1 MMPKSY
7 LTGFAMNSTP
17 LVQVKQ
23 LTFEYPGARALDCV
37 CFTINS
43 GSITA
48 LVGPNGAGKSTLLRC
63 IAALD
68 YPLSGQ
74 VLLNDVDVLDDPRAS
89 HAKIGYLSDHFGLYD
104 ALSVRQCLTFAAAS
118 QGVAA
123 DQIDRLVNQT
133 AEKLDLSNKL
143 NNLAGDLSRGQRQR
157 VAIGQA
163 IIHSPSLLLLD
174 EPASG
179 LDPEARHSLSQV
191 FIALKQSGMTLI
203 VSSHIL
209 AELEDYSTEMLV
221 LKDGKILQQQSVN
234 ETPLQQMSQIEVE
247 LVHIADVSKLSEL
260 IANIA
265 GVNQLEIVSN
275 VASLQIDEAIIAR
288 HELIKLL
295 IQADI
300 SINRFNLQEANMQQ
314 YYLKAVNAESAKP

>member
-7 LTGFAMNSTP
+7 LTGFAMNSMP
-17 LVQVKQ
+17 LIQVKQ
-23 LTFEYPGARALDCV
+23 LTFEYPGTRALDSV
-37 CFTINS
+37 SFTITR

-143 NNLAGDLSRGQRQR
+143 NSLAGDLSRGQRQR

-221 LKDGKILQQQSVN
+221 LKDGKILQQQIVN
-234 ETPLQQMSQIEVE
+234 ETPLQHMSQIEIE
-247 LVHIADVSKLSEL
+247 LVHIADASKLSEL
-260 IANIA
+260 VANIA

-275 VASLQIDEAIIAR
+275 VANLQINEATIAR
-288 HELIKLL
+288 HQLIKLL

-300 SINRFNLQEANMQQ
+300 SINRFNLQETNMQQ
-314 YYLKAVNAESAKP
+314 HYLKAVNAESANS

>member
-1 MMPKSY
+1 MYS
-7 LTGFAMNSTP
+7 AP
-17 LVQVKQ
+17 LIQVKQ
-23 LTFEYPGARALDCV
+23 LTFEYPGTRALDSV
-37 CFTINS
+37 NVDIIS

-74 VLLNDVDVLDDPRAS
+74 VLFNGVDVLDDPRAS
-89 HAKIGYLSDHFGLYD
+89 HAKIGYLSDNFGLYD
-104 ALSVRQCLTFAAAS
+104 ALSVRQCLTFAASS
-118 QGVAA
+118 QGVTA
-123 DQIDRLVNQT
+123 DNITRVVNKT
-133 AEKLDLSNKL
+133 AEQLDLTNKL
-143 NNLAGDLSRGQRQR
+143 NSAAGVLSRGQRQR

-191 FIALKQSGMTLI
+191 FIALKNSGMTLI

-221 LKDGKILQQQSVN
+221 LKNGRILQQQSVHN
-234 ETPLQQMSQIEVE
+234 SATENLSRIEFE
-247 LVHIADVSKLSEL
+247 LVHIADATKLAAF
-260 IANIA
+260 IDNTPAANA
-265 GVNQLEIVSN
+265 LEIAAN
-275 VASLQIDEAIIAR
+275 VANLQLDETLMPR
-288 HELIKLL
+288 HVLL
-295 IQADI
+295 NRLLQSDI
-300 SINRFNLQEANMQQ
+300 SISRFGLLENNMQQ
-314 YYLKAVNAESAKP
+314 NYLKAVNAESITS

>member
-1 MMPKSY
+1 MNPMP
-7 LTGFAMNSTP
+7 LI
-17 LVQVKQ
+17 QVKQ
-23 LTFEYPGARALDCV
+23 LTFEYPETRALDCV
-37 CFTINS
+37 SFNITS

-123 DQIDRLVNQT
+123 EIIDRVVSQT

-143 NNLAGDLSRGQRQR
+143 NCLAGDLSRGQRQR

-191 FIALKQSGMTLI
+191 FIALKDSGMTLI

-221 LKDGKILQQQSVN
+221 LKNGKILQQQSVSH
-234 ETPLQQMSQIEVE
+234 TPLQNISQIEIE
-247 LVHIADVSKLSEL
+247 LVHIADASKLTEL
-260 IANIA
+260 VASIA
-265 GVNQLEIVSN
+265 GVSQVEIASN
-275 VASLQIDEAIIAR
+275 VASLQLNEAIIPR
-288 HELIKLL
+288 HQLINFL

-300 SINRFNLQEANMQQ
+300 SINRFNLQETNMQQ
-314 YYLKAVNAESAKP
+314 NYLKVINAESANP

>member
-1 MMPKSY
+1 
-7 LTGFAMNSTP
+7 MNSMP
-17 LVQVKQ
+17 LIQVKQ
-23 LTFEYPGARALDCV
+23 LTFEYPGTRALDSV
-37 CFTINS
+37 SFDIVA

-74 VLLNDVDVLDDPRAS
+74 VLLNDVDVLEDPRAS
-89 HAKIGYLSDHFGLYD
+89 HARIGYLSDHFGLYD
-104 ALSVRQCLTFAAAS
+104 ALSVRQCLTFAASS

-123 DQIDRLVNQT
+123 DKIAQVVSQT

-143 NNLAGDLSRGQRQR
+143 NNLAGALSRGQRQR

-163 IIHSPSLLLLD
+163 IIHSPDLLLLD

-191 FIALKQSGMTLI
+191 FIALKDSGMTLI

-209 AELEDYSTEMLV
+209 AELEDYSIEMLV
-221 LKDGKILQQQSVN
+221 LKNGKILQQQSVHH
-234 ETPLQQMSQIEVE
+234 TALQNLSQIEIE
-247 LVHIADVSKLSEL
+247 LVHIADANKLNDF
-260 IANIA
+260 IASIA
-265 GVNQLEIVSN
+265 GITQLDIASN
-275 VASLQIDEAIIAR
+275 VASLQLNEALIPR
-288 HELIKLL
+288 HQLL
-295 IQADI
+295 NMLVQADI
-300 SINRFNLQEANMQQ
+300 SMNRFHLQENNMQQ
-314 YYLKAVNAESAKP
+314 NYLNAVNAESANL

>member
-1 MMPKSY
+1 MH
-7 LTGFAMNSTP
+7 STA
-17 LVQVKQ
+17 LIQVKQ
-23 LTFEYPGARALDCV
+23 LTFEYPGTRALDSV
-37 CFTINS
+37 SFDIAS

-74 VLLNDVDVLDDPRAS
+74 VLLNGVDVLDDPRAS
-89 HAKIGYLSDHFGLYD
+89 HAKIGYLSDNFGLYD
-104 ALSVRQCLTFAAAS
+104 ALSVRQCLTFAASS

-123 DQIDRLVNQT
+123 DNITKVVNKT
-133 AEKLDLSNKL
+133 AEQLDLTNKL
-143 NNLAGDLSRGQRQR
+143 NSAAGALSRGQRQR

-191 FIALKQSGMTLI
+191 FIALKNSGMTLI

-209 AELEDYSTEMLV
+209 AELEDYSTDMLV
-221 LKDGKILQQQSVN
+221 LKGGIVLQQQSVQSIPAQN
-234 ETPLQQMSQIEVE
+234 LSLVEFE
-247 LVHIADVSKLSEL
+247 LVHIADAAKLSEL
-260 IANIA
+260 IQNIPA
-265 GVNQLEIVSN
+265 ASALEIASN
-275 VASLQIDEAIIAR
+275 LASLQLNEFLMPR
-288 HELIKLL
+288 HMLLNKL

-300 SINRFNLQEANMQQ
+300 SINTFGLQENNMQQ
-314 YYLKAVNAESAKP
+314 NYLKVVNAESVL

>member
-1 MMPKSY
+1 MH
-7 LTGFAMNSTP
+7 ST
-17 LVQVKQ
+17 LLIQVKQ
-23 LTFEYPGARALDCV
+23 LTFEYPGTRALDCV
-37 CFTINS
+37 SFDIAS

-74 VLLNDVDVLDDPRAS
+74 VLLNGVDVLDDPRAS
-89 HAKIGYLSDHFGLYD
+89 HAKIGYLSDNFGLYD

-123 DQIDRLVNQT
+123 DNITKVVNKT
-133 AEKLDLSNKL
+133 AEQLDLTSKL
-143 NNLAGDLSRGQRQR
+143 NSVAGALSRGQRQR

-191 FIALKQSGMTLI
+191 FIALKNSGMTLI

-209 AELEDYSTEMLV
+209 AELEDYSTDMLV
-221 LKDGKILQQQSVN
+221 LKGGKVLQQQSV
-234 ETPLQQMSQIEVE
+234 QIAPAQNLSLVEFE
-247 LVHIADVSKLSEL
+247 LVHIADAAKLSEL
-260 IANIA
+260 IQTIA
-265 GVNQLEIVSN
+265 EASALEIVSN
-275 VASLQIDEAIIAR
+275 LASLQLNEFLMPR
-288 HELIKLL
+288 HMLLNRL

-300 SINRFNLQEANMQQ
+300 SINTFGLHENNMQQ
-314 YYLKAVNAESAKP
+314 NYLKAVNAESLL

>member
-1 MMPKSY
+1 MYS
-7 LTGFAMNSTP
+7 AP
-17 LVQVKQ
+17 LIQIKQ
-23 LTFEYPGARALDCV
+23 LTFEYSGTRALDSV
-37 CFTINS
+37 SFDIVK

-74 VLLNDVDVLDDPRAS
+74 VLLNGVDVLDDPRAS
-89 HAKIGYLSDHFGLYD
+89 HAKIGYLSDNFGLYD
-104 ALSVRQCLTFAAAS
+104 ALSVRQCLTFAASS

-123 DQIDRLVNQT
+123 DNVTQVVNRT
-133 AEKLDLSNKL
+133 AEQLDLTNKL
-143 NNLAGDLSRGQRQR
+143 NSAAGALSRGQRQR

-174 EPASG
+174 EPATG

-191 FIALKQSGMTLI
+191 FIALKDSGMTLI

-221 LKDGKILQQQSVN
+221 LKNGRILQQQSVHN
-234 ETPLQQMSQIEVE
+234 TPAENLSHIEFE
-247 LVHIADVSKLSEL
+247 LVHIADGAKLTAFIDQSAATL
-260 IANIA
+260 H
-265 GVNQLEIVSN
+265 LEIAAN
-275 VASLQIDEAIIAR
+275 VAQLQLDETLMPR
-288 HELIKLL
+288 HVLL
-295 IQADI
+295 NRLLQADI
-300 SINRFNLQEANMQQ
+300 SVNRFGLLENNMQQ
-314 YYLKAVNAESAKP
+314 NYLKAVNAESAAS

>member
-7 LTGFAMNSTP
+7 LTGFAMNSMP
-17 LVQVKQ
+17 LIQVKQ
-23 LTFEYPGARALDCV
+23 LTFEYPGTRALDSV
-37 CFTINS
+37 SFTITS

-74 VLLNDVDVLDDPRAS
+74 VLLNDVDVLDDPRGS

-143 NNLAGDLSRGQRQR
+143 NSLAGDLSRGQRQR

-221 LKDGKILQQQSVN
+221 LKDGKILQQQIVN
-234 ETPLQQMSQIEVE
+234 ETPLQHMSQIEIE
-247 LVHIADVSKLSEL
+247 LVHIADASKLSEL
-260 IANIA
+260 VANIA

-275 VASLQIDEAIIAR
+275 VANLQINEATIAR
-288 HELIKLL
+288 HQLIKLL

-300 SINRFNLQEANMQQ
+300 SINRFNLQETNMQQ
-314 YYLKAVNAESAKP
+314 HYLKAVNAESANS

>member
-23 LTFEYPGARALDCV
+23 LTFEYPGTRALDCV
-37 CFTINS
+37 SFTITS

-143 NNLAGDLSRGQRQR
+143 NSLAGDLSRGQRQR

-191 FIALKQSGMTLI
+191 FIALKKSGMTLI

-221 LKDGKILQQQSVN
+221 LKDGKILQQQIVN
-234 ETPLQQMSQIEVE
+234 ETPLQHMSQIEIE
-247 LVHIADVSKLSEL
+247 LVHIADASKLSEL
-260 IANIA
+260 VANIA

-275 VASLQIDEAIIAR
+275 VANLQINEAIIAR
-288 HELIKLL
+288 HQLIKLL

-300 SINRFNLQEANMQQ
+300 SINRFNLQETNMQQ
-314 YYLKAVNAESAKP
+314 HYLKAVNAESANS

>member
-1 MMPKSY
+1 MHSMP
-7 LTGFAMNSTP
+7 LI
-17 LVQVKQ
+17 QVKQ
-23 LTFEYPGARALDCV
+23 LTFEYPGTRALDGV
-37 CFTINS
+37 SFDIIA

-63 IAALD
+63 IAALE

-74 VLLNDVDVLDDPRAS
+74 VLLNGIDVLDDPRAS

-104 ALSVRQCLTFAAAS
+104 ALSVKQCLTFAAAS

-123 DQIDRLVNQT
+123 DKIPDLVSQT
-133 AEKLDLSNKL
+133 AEQLGLSSKL
-143 NNLAGDLSRGQRQR
+143 NSLAGTLSRGQRQR

-163 IIHSPSLLLLD
+163 IIHSPHLLLLD

-191 FIALKQSGMTLI
+191 FIALKNSGMTLI

-221 LKDGKILQQQSVN
+221 LKNGKILQQQSVN
-234 ETPLQQMSQIEVE
+234 HAFLDQMTPIEIE
-247 LVHIADVSKLSEL
+247 LVHIADASKLTDL
-260 IANIA
+260 IASIA
-265 GVNQLEIVSN
+265 GVGQLDIASN
-275 VASLQIDEAIIAR
+275 VASLQLNEALIPR
-288 HELIKLL
+288 HQLINLL
-295 IQADI
+295 VQSGI
-300 SINRFNLQEANMQQ
+300 SMNRFQLQENNMQQ
-314 YYLKAVNAESAKP
+314 DYLKAVNAEGSQP